1 MFLTGVDRKNVSV
14 SEYPYTMHYGMM
26 RSTFIY
32 VRSNMTVGQF
42 NLSQGIKKN
51 KKKRNGK
58 LKKTN
63 PICSEETVTEDSV

>member
-1 MFLTGVDRKNVSV
+1 MFLTGVDRKNISV
-14 SEYPYTMHYGMM
+14 SEYPYTMHSGMM

-42 NLSQGIKKN
+42 NLSQGIKN
-51 KKKRNGK
+51 KKRNGK

-63 PICSEETVTEDSV
+63 PICLEETVTEDSV

>member
-1 MFLTGVDRKNVSV
+1 MFLTGVDRKNVSA

-42 NLSQGIKKN
+42 NLSQGIKN
-51 KKKRNGK
+51 IKRNGK